1 MRSIFAFIAISLS
14 CGAQNLPF
22 PSKAEWTATPGVL
35 RQVQGKYPGSV
46 NVVLYLNNCRDNSG
60 TLQHKLAGDSVYQ
73 IVGSGAGIT
82 ATAPTVGDCTLTT
95 TLTID
100 GSAQPGNQFLVVNEK
115 ANGKTDFISMG
126 AAMLAMMDA
135 TAGPTPSTPEVDVLW
150 DVISQHVCSD
160 SFGNH
165 VPKYLY
171 CIEVKIG
178 NNSSHSLQLAGV
190 GFKVKHPFAGKAD
203 IPGDAR
209 LISPNTAY
217 QTTRSVLQAGQ
228 GTTARNLIYN
238 ITKSLGLIMASF
250 TPYFHNAN
258 SSSKWSTGAAIVSG
272 AFVQTI
278 DLVAPDLT
286 VRELNNLDDQSF
298 RDGKLIPNNT
308 QVRMIVFVDK
318 ELIAGTM
325 KERCTELL
333 TVKSTLP
340 SDVEIKKCT
349 NSQDPTIIKVLL
361 GDLVLVGDSVDYLQ
375 RVVVDTSVTS
385 QEVAPAVAIN
395 ASSADSTSKLVTLG
409 GAGLDGIT
417 SISVDGT
424 VVPAENYKNKTSSQI
439 QFTSPKSLT
448 KGTASTV
455 EVQSTTGKQAIE
467 VTPQ

>member
-1 MRSIFAFIAISLS
+1 
-14 CGAQNLPF
+14 
-22 PSKAEWTATPGVL
+22 
-35 RQVQGKYPGSV
+35 
-46 NVVLYLNNCRDNSG
+46 
-60 TLQHKLAGDSVYQ
+60 
-73 IVGSGAGIT
+73 
-82 ATAPTVGDCTLTT
+82 
-95 TLTID
+95 
-100 GSAQPGNQFLVVNEK
+100 VNEK
-115 ANGKTDFISMG
+115 AKGKADFVSKG
-126 AAMLAMMDA
+126 AAVLAMMDA

-171 CIEVKIG
+171 CVEVKIG

-203 IPGDAR
+203 IPADAR

-217 QTTRSVLQAGQ
+217 QTSRSVLQAGQ
-228 GTTARNLIYN
+228 GTTGRNLVYN

-250 TPYFHNAN
+250 TPYFHNPN

-286 VRELNNLDDQSF
+286 IRELNNLDDQSF

-318 ELIAGTM
+318 ELIAGSM

-333 TVKSTLP
+333 TVNSKAP
-340 SDVEIKKCT
+340 SDSELKKCT
-349 NSQDPTIIKVLL
+349 NSEDPTIIKVLL
-361 GDLVLVGDSVDYLQ
+361 GDLVLVGDAVDYLQ

-395 ASSADSTSKLVTLG
+395 ASSADSASKLVTLS
-409 GAGLDGIT
+409 GAGLNGIT
-417 SISVDGT
+417 SITVDGT
-424 VVPAENYKNKTSSQI
+424 VVPQDNYKSKTASQI
-439 QFTSPKSLT
+439 QFTAPKALT
-448 KGTASTV
+448 KGATSSI
-455 EVQSTTGKQAIE
+455 EVQSSTGKQTIQ